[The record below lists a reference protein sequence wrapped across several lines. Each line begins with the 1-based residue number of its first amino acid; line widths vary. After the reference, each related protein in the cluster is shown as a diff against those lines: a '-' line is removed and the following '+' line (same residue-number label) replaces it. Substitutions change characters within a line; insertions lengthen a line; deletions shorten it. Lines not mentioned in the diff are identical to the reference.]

1 MNATLGSA
9 ATFFCSAF
17 KFQSWNINGTD
28 VDDPSLNDRGIEPV
42 TPSSNDSELINS
54 TLTVRALAENHGA
67 VIQCLAG
74 PPAVF
79 SKEAMLRI
87 QGM

>member
-1 MNATLGSA
+1 MNATLGST

-17 KFQSWNINGTD
+17 EFQSWYINETD
-28 VDDPSLNDRGIEPV
+28 VNDPSLNNRGIEAV
-42 TPSSNDSELINS
+42 TPSSNTNEPINS
-54 TLTVRALAENHGA
+54 TLTVSAIAENHGA
-67 VIQCLAG
+67 VIQCLAS

-79 SKEAMLRI
+79 SKEAILRI